1 MILFLELLRLLALLQ
16 QFEDF
21 LLEVINI
28 SLELVNIVF
37 DVLDLNEDL
46 RFALLS
52 LESLSH
58 TVGNRTFVKRLV
70 SLNGHFDFITDSN
83 EQKAS
88 FCAVDS
94 DLPYNFIKSLRV
106 QLLSDWANACLTSLA
121 LL

>member
-28 SLELVNIVF
+28 SLKLVNIVF
-37 DVLDLNEDL
+37 NVLDLNEDL

-52 LESLSH
+52 LESLTH
-58 TVGNRTFVKRLV
+58 TVSNRTFVKCLI
-70 SLNGHFDFITDSN
+70 SLNGHFDFITDTN

-94 DLPYNFIKSLRV
+94 DLPYDFIECLRV
-106 QLLSDWANACLTSLA
+106 QLLSDWADACLTSLA